1 MLISRDWLQKF
12 FDSPLPPVESIA
24 DALTFHAFEIESIQQ
39 IKNSRQAASP
49 VRGDD
54 ASDEVLDVKVTPN
67 RGHDCLSYAG
77 IAKEV
82 SAILKM
88 PLNHNPFLDAANLN
102 PKTDAVAVTVEDS
115 SLAPRYIAAYVKGV
129 KVGPSP
135 EWLVERLGS
144 IGQRSINNIV
154 DAANFVM
161 FNIGQPLHA
170 FDADTLI
177 QKDGKY
183 LIVVRKAREG
193 EKIATLDE
201 REYTLKSSML
211 VIADGNADVPIG
223 IAGIKG
229 GKRAAVTEVT
239 KDIIIESANF
249 SGVSVRKTAQ
259 ALPLR
264 TDASARF
271 EQQLSPEL
279 AGAGMRAAVDWI
291 LKIAGGEVVGF
302 ADVCPAPSKPWSVS
316 VTVEKVN
323 QVLGAQLSAADVSD
337 AFTRL
342 GFQFQN
348 VGNNFTVTPPYERLD
363 LLIAEDLVEEVGRI
377 VGYDT
382 IPAVPL
388 SPFPKQPEVNSNF
401 YAAEKTRQDLV
412 AQGYCEVYTSVFAD
426 KGARA
431 VLNKID
437 SVRPYM
443 RENLTDGLA
452 AALKKNLPNKDL
464 LGLKEVKLFE
474 IGSVWQD
481 GKEITMVG
489 RISEKEA
496 AKEWPLEPIAS
507 QTYENIPIS
516 NTVRYQAFS
525 RYPYIVR
532 DVAMW
537 VPKGTHEDDVLQMIK
552 KEAGELAVRVIFF
565 DRFEKEDKISLA
577 YRIIF
582 QSFERTLTEGEANAA
597 MEKVYAALKNMGF
610 EIR

>member
-597 MEKVYAALKNMGF
+597 MEKVYAALKNIGF